1 MGTCHITSKRI
12 KSCAAA
18 TADLQHSLRDWGL
31 KEEMR
36 HSLLQ
41 ENCQD
46 RSSDRYTQELILWA
60 QFLYLLISRKV
71 LKFFMVQIVSHDWQK
86 LHKTSRNSKINVCL
100 IVYQNHIYTI
110 FPPYLFGTV
119 SQSYLRHCLL
129 GCSYCPP
136 KNLTHSSQVFK
147 LPVSSGYLKE

>member
-1 MGTCHITSKRI
+1 M
-12 KSCAAA
+12 
-18 TADLQHSLRDWGL
+18 
-31 KEEMR
+31 
-36 HSLLQ
+36 LLQ
-41 ENCQD
+41 LLTFNTPW
-46 RSSDRYTQELILWA
+46 RSECREKKWGTLCSRKTAKTGLQIVRYTQELILWA

-86 LHKTSRNSKINVCL
+86 LHKTRRNSKINVCL
-100 IVYQNHIYTI
+100 TVYQNHIYTI
-110 FPPYLFGTV
+110 FPPYVFGTV

-147 LPVSSGYLKE
+147 LPVSSGFLKE

>member
-1 MGTCHITSKRI
+1 M
-12 KSCAAA
+12 
-18 TADLQHSLRDWGL
+18 
-31 KEEMR
+31 
-36 HSLLQ
+36 LLQ
-41 ENCQD
+41 LLTFNTPW
-46 RSSDRYTQELILWA
+46 RSEGREKKWGTLCSRKTAKTSLQIVRYTQELILWA

-100 IVYQNHIYTI
+100 IVYKNHIYTI

-147 LPVSSGYLKE
+147 LPVSSGFLKE